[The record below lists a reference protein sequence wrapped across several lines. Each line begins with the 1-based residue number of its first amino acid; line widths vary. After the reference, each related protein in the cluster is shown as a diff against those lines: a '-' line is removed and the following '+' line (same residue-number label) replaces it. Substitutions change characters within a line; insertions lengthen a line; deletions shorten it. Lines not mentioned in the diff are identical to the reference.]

1 MAPEDEILAIGRQIA
16 SNLPR
21 SASPGE
27 RIDASLL
34 KIVSGDPALRAALF
48 RFTDVRPACTSVAD
62 LGGHLVG
69 LLEEASPTSAIG
81 HALLALARPRATRPV
96 AAIAAGAGVQ
106 HLAHRFIVGRT
117 VADALPALARSW
129 NAGVAAS
136 VDLLGETSVSEHE
149 ADAYVERCVG
159 ALQTLAAGST
169 GWPERALLTADS
181 IGALPRTN
189 LSVKVTALTPD
200 IRVED
205 PRRGIEGALERLRRL
220 LDLGHT
226 LGAHVHVDMET
237 LDSRETVLG
246 LVLEV
251 LSEPRFQDGP
261 SAGLVLQAYLRD
273 SPAEL
278 DQILAWV
285 DEHPRRVP
293 LTIRLVKG
301 AYWDHEVIEARQ
313 HGWEPPVFTDRAECD
328 RNFEALTS
336 RLLDAHPRVRLALGS
351 HNLRSIAHGLAC
363 ARARGLD
370 PRDLE
375 LQVLRGL
382 GDDLAHALSSMG
394 LRVRVYSP
402 VGDLLE
408 GMAYL
413 VRRMLE
419 NTANDSFLAARS
431 RGAPLEELLAAP

>member
-1 MAPEDEILAIGRQIA
+1 
-16 SNLPR
+16 
-21 SASPGE
+21 
-27 RIDASLL
+27 
-34 KIVSGDPALRAALF
+34 
-48 RFTDVRPACTSVAD
+48 VAD
-62 LGGHLVG
+62 LGQHLVT
-69 LLEEASPTSAIG
+69 LLEEASPTSPMG
-81 HALLALARPRATRPV
+81 RVLLAGARPRATRPI
-96 AAIAAGAGVQ
+96 AAMAAGAGVQ

-129 NAGVAAS
+129 AAGVSSS
-136 VDLLGETSVSEHE
+136 VDLLGETSVSEQE
-149 ADAYVERCVG
+149 ADAYVELCAG
-159 ALQTLAAGST
+159 ALRSLAAGSR
-169 GWPERALLTADS
+169 GWPERAVLQADS
-181 IGALPRTN
+181 LGELPRTN

-205 PRRGIEGALERLRRL
+205 PRRGIEGALERLRQL
-220 LDLGHT
+220 LDLGRK

-251 LSEPRFQDGP
+251 LSEPRFRDGP

-285 DEHPRRVP
+285 DAHPRRVP

-313 HGWEPPVFTDRAECD
+313 HGWDPPVFTDRADCD
-328 RNFEALTS
+328 RNFEALTG

-363 ARARGLD
+363 AQARGLD
-370 PRDLE
+370 QRDLE

-382 GDDLAHALSSMG
+382 GDDLAHALSGMG

-431 RGAPLEELLAAP
+431 RGAPLEKLLAAP